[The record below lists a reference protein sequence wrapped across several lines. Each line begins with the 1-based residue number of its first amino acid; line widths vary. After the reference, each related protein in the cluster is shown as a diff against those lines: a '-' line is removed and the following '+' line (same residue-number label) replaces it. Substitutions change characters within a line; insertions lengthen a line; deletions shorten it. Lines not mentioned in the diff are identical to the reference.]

1 MTDPTYRIAV
11 SSMALDRKLAPGD
24 PIWHDF
30 NGSFVNRELTPFDFA
45 HAIYDGHP
53 FTTWHANGWRTSANY
68 VCGQHLGLDFDA
80 GDQSAT
86 LPALIAN
93 PFIHR
98 HANIL
103 YTTPSHTPE
112 APRARVVFLLDTPI
126 MQAKNYA
133 LAAAALLWLFGTADR
148 ACRDA
153 ARFWYGSLRCEIE
166 MFDNVLSLATV
177 KHIIAQYQASGR
189 REMQRHTRTY
199 TTTTDQAEVADAL
212 KKIPAWGIDYDEW
225 VAVLMALHREYGDA
239 GLGLA
244 EQWADGQP
252 NEVQRKWRSFK
263 PSGNVTGAVGLGTVF
278 ALAQRFG
285 WSRTTQ

>member
-1 MTDPTYRIAV
+1 MDTTYKVAV
-11 SSMALDRKLAPGD
+11 STWALDHKLAPGA
-24 PIWHDF
+24 PEWSAF
-30 NGSFVNRELTPFDFA
+30 NASFVNQSLTPFDFA

-53 FTTWHANGWRTSANY
+53 FTTWHANNWRTSANY

-80 GDQSAT
+80 GDQTST
-86 LPALIAN
+86 LPALLAN

-126 MQAKNYA
+126 MQAPNYA
-133 LAAAALLWLFGTADR
+133 LAAASLLWLFGTADR
-148 ACRDA
+148 QCKDA
-153 ARFWYGSLRCEIE
+153 ARFFYGSLRCEIE

-177 KHIIAQYQASGR
+177 QHIIAQYQASGK
-189 REMQRHTRTY
+189 RELQRHTRTY

-212 KKIPAWGIDYDEW
+212 KRIPAWGIDYDEW
-225 VAVLMALHREYGDA
+225 VAVLMALHREYGEA
-239 GLGLA
+239 GLSLA
-244 EQWADGQP
+244 EQWADGRDG
-252 NEVQRKWRSFK
+252 EVSRKWRSFK
-263 PSGNVTGAVGLGTVF
+263 PAGNVTGAVGLGTVF

-285 WSRTTQ
+285 WARAT

>member
-1 MTDPTYRIAV
+1 MTDPTYRIAM

-45 HAIYDGHP
+45 RAIYDGHP
-53 FTTWHANGWRTSANY
+53 FTTWHANNWRTSANY

-80 GDQSAT
+80 GDQTST
-86 LPALIAN
+86 LPALLDN

-126 MQAKNYA
+126 MQATNYA

-153 ARFWYGSLRCEIE
+153 ARFWYGSLRCDME
-166 MFDNVLSLATV
+166 MFDNVLSLATI

-189 REMQRHTRTY
+189 REMRRQVDRAIQSNDRY
-199 TTTTDQAEVADAL
+199 TTAALRNEVEAVRTAPQGTRNGTLNKACWNLARFIATGELSQIEIEDAL
-212 KKIPAWGIDYDEW
+212 TDA
-225 VAVLMALHREYGDA
+225 ALG
-239 GLGLA
+239 
-244 EQWADGQP
+244 
-252 NEVQRKWRSFK
+252 
-263 PSGNVTGAVGLGTVF
+263 VGLEMPEIKATLRSAINAATRV
-278 ALAQRFG
+278 Q
-285 WSRTTQ
+285 

>member
-11 SSMALDRKLAPGD
+11 STWALDHKLAPGA
-24 PIWHDF
+24 PEWSAF
-30 NGSFVNRELTPFDFA
+30 NASFTNQSLNPFDFA
-45 HAIYDGHP
+45 RAIYDGHP

-80 GDQSAT
+80 GDQTST
-86 LPALIAN
+86 LPALLSN

-126 MQAKNYA
+126 MQATNYA

-148 ACRDA
+148 QCKDA
-153 ARFWYGSLRCEIE
+153 ARFFYGSMRCDME

-177 KHIIAQYQASGR
+177 KHIIAQYQASGKRELR
-189 REMQRHTRTY
+189 RQVDRAIQSNDRY
-199 TTTTDQAEVADAL
+199 TTAALRNEVEAVRTAPQGTRNGTLNKACWNLARFIATGELSQIEIEDAL
-212 KKIPAWGIDYDEW
+212 TSA
-225 VAVLMALHREYGDA
+225 ALG
-239 GLGLA
+239 
-244 EQWADGQP
+244 
-252 NEVQRKWRSFK
+252 
-263 PSGNVTGAVGLGTVF
+263 VGLEMPEIKATLRSAINAATRV
-278 ALAQRFG
+278 Q
-285 WSRTTQ
+285 